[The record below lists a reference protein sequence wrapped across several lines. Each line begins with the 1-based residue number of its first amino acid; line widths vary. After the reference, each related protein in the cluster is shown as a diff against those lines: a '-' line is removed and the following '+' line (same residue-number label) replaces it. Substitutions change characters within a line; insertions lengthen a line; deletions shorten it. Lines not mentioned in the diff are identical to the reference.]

1 MLLWLNFKVTFCQ
14 GEGSEEG
21 GWYLHNAMRHEGVLY
36 HPECFK
42 DLDKVSQVDSSMDTT
57 ADNLD
62 TTAQEEKVKDQ
73 GENIGEG
80 EHVGNILEMVKEEDV
95 EMEANVKV
103 EASELDK
110 GQAPVEK
117 METDPHETTEED
129 AKPTDD
135 NANNL
140 EVKEEP
146 SDEASSAVEEAKAD
160 EELGSAN
167 NSLVADGAESG
178 MNSLSAPVVAQ
189 QKVVI
194 PGQLLVLPV
203 LKVQFYCSHK
213 VTQQIYCG
221 TCVLRV
227 YAHAN
232 QICGQK
238 KI

>member
-1 MLLWLNFKVTFCQ
+1 
-14 GEGSEEG
+14 
-21 GWYLHNAMRHEGVLY
+21 MRHEGVLY

-62 TTAQEEKVKDQ
+62 TTAQEEKVKEQ
-73 GENIGEG
+73 AENTGEG

-110 GQAPVEK
+110 GQQAPVEK
-117 METDPHETTEED
+117 METDPHGTTEED

-227 YAHAN
+227 VCSCKPNMWAE
-232 QICGQK
+232 
-238 KI
+238 KIN